1 MSQQLH
7 ITNGDDLT
15 SNIEELNLRGEVIVW
30 REMLCEG
37 PTTYHLDTEEFF
49 KLRTQFLKSTYHV
62 SPQDY
67 KEQFI
72 KELEKLTGTNGYD
85 EIILWFEFDLF
96 SHINMLAVISH
107 LMENKKMVPVFL
119 VCSKKL
125 KGEKEFSPLSQ
136 LSLKHLKNH
145 YDQRIL
151 LEIDD
156 LEMAN
161 FMWQLYNG
169 DNPQKLKSH
178 IKKKT
183 NFEYLSSC
191 IRAHL
196 ERFPNSVTGLNVL
209 ERNVLKLIEK
219 NNIQNMN
226 HLMGYTLE
234 YQGYFG
240 LVDIQVERMIN
251 NLKIFYE
258 EKDGQIQLT
267 TAGKEAL
274 QGSQNFYSQLKNEEA
289 FGGVKKYEFLYDSDS
304 HKILKL

>member
-15 SNIEELNLRGEVIVW
+15 NNIEELNLQGEVIVW

-49 KLRTQFLKSTYHV
+49 QMRTEFLERTYRIA
-62 SPQDY
+62 PRDY

-72 KELEKLTGTNGYD
+72 KELDKLTVSNGYD

-107 LMENKKMVPVFL
+107 LMENKKMVPIYL

-136 LSLKHLKNH
+136 LPLKHLKNH

-156 LEMAN
+156 LDMAN
-161 FMWQLYNG
+161 FIWQLYNG

-196 ERFPNSVTGLNVL
+196 ERFPNSKTGLNVL
-209 ERNVLKLIEK
+209 EKNMLQLIEK
-219 NNIQNMN
+219 NKIESVN

-240 LVDIQVERMIN
+240 LVDIQVERMIQH
-251 NLKIFYE
+251 LQIFYE
-258 EKDGQIQLT
+258 EKQGQIQLT
-267 TAGKEAL
+267 AAGIEAL
-274 QGSQNFYSQLKNEEA
+274 QGSLNFYSQLKNDTC
-289 FGGVKKYEFLYDSDS
+289 FGGVKKYDFLYDSDS